1 MRGHDLFR
9 YSALG
14 ACLLCYITILLGGNV
29 IASGS
34 GLACPN
40 WPTCEPGWNLLPT
53 FAGGVAIEWSHRVAA
68 FFLSISITVLAL
80 LGVAY
85 ERGRPVLLRGS
96 LIALGLVLSLALL
109 GGLVVESGLVV
120 WLVLAHFGLATI
132 LFGLLLILALLAN
145 LREIPRR
152 WTDWAYRAAEA
163 HEPASPLEAPYA
175 ERAPE
180 PTGQPAPGPARA
192 SRGS

>member
-53 FAGGVAIEWSHRVAA
+53 LSGGVAIEWSHRVAA
-68 FFLSISITVLAL
+68 FFLSVSITVLAL
-80 LGVAY
+80 LGIAY

-120 WLVLAHFGLATI
+120 WLVLAHFGLATL
-132 LFGLLLILALLAN
+132 LFGLLLILTLLAN

-152 WTDWAYRAAEA
+152 WTDWAVRAAEPHDA
-163 HEPASPLEAPYA
+163 DPRPESSFPDP
-175 ERAPE
+175 APE
-180 PTGQPAPGPARA
+180 PAGKPVPGNATAP
-192 SRGS
+192 RGS

>member
-1 MRGHDLFR
+1 MRGQDLFR
-9 YSALG
+9 YCAMG
-14 ACLLCYITILLGGNV
+14 ACLMCYVTILLGGNV

-53 FAGGVAIEWSHRVAA
+53 FSGGAAIEWSHRVAA
-68 FFLSISITVLAL
+68 FFLSISITILAL

-85 ERGRPVLLRGS
+85 ERGRPVLMRGS
-96 LIALGLVLSLALL
+96 LIAFGLVVSLALL

-120 WLVLAHFGLATI
+120 WLVLAHFGLATL
-132 LFGLLLILALLAN
+132 LFGLLLIIALLAN

-152 WTDWAYRAAEA
+152 WTDWAYRAAEVR
-163 HEPASPLEAPYA
+163 EPGPEPGRIDAGKT
-175 ERAPE
+175 PE
-180 PTGQPAPGPARA
+180 PTGNPVSGESIVP
-192 SRGS
+192 RGS

>member
-9 YSALG
+9 YCALG
-14 ACLLCYITILLGGNV
+14 ACFLCYVTILLGGNV

-40 WPTCEPGWNLLPT
+40 WPTCEPGWNLLPS
-53 FAGGVAIEWSHRVAA
+53 FSGGVAIEWSHRVAA
-68 FFLSISITVLAL
+68 FFLSLSITLLAL

-120 WLVLAHFGLATI
+120 WLVLAHFGLATL
-132 LFGLLLILALLAN
+132 LFGLLLTLALLAN

-152 WTDWAYRAAEA
+152 WTDWAYRAAESR
-163 HEPASPLEAPYA
+163 EPDSVSDPTGAQ
-175 ERAPE
+175 ERPE
-180 PTGQPAPGPARA
+180 PSGKAVATEPVVSG
-192 SRGS
+192 GS

>member
-9 YSALG
+9 YTTLG

-40 WPTCEPGWNLLPT
+40 WPTCEPGWNLLPA
-53 FAGGVAIEWSHRVAA
+53 FSGGVAIEWSHRVAA
-68 FFLSISITVLAL
+68 FFLSVSITVLAL

-85 ERGRPVLLRGS
+85 ERNRPVLMRGS
-96 LIALGLVLSLALL
+96 LMALGLVLSLALL

-120 WLVLAHFGLATI
+120 WLVLAHFGLATV

-152 WTDWAYRAAEA
+152 WTEWAYRAAEA
-163 HEPASPLEAPYA
+163 QGSDAELGPNHSPP
-175 ERAPE
+175 APE
-180 PTGQPAPGPARA
+180 PSGTPTAAEGLA